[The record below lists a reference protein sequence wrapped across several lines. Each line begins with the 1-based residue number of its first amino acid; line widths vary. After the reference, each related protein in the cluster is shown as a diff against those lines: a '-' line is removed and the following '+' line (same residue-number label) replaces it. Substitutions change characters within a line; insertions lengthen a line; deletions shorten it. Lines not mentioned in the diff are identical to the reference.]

1 METLVEKQKTIS
13 SVKSSNDWLQSVEK
27 FVDDNPKLFDNQSLP
42 NIVGNPDSWDN
53 LMSSCVKGEIAGDG
67 SKEASGKQFMIY
79 ATNWLDGAKAVEGK
93 VPDNQ
98 NLQVVF
104 PPDAV
109 VSGYIK
115 LNSNINSG
123 DDKGNTS
130 LDFKKFKQND
140 LSKEIFQLVDQ
151 KDATVF
157 TSEQANLLMDYIKKI
172 LNRMNVFKNRGLE
185 VSKLNE
191 IHKNY
196 YTSSK
201 ETKGLP
207 ILNKIPGLKKLNNLP
222 GINKINKQGTNV
234 QADVNSD
241 DLKEVTSR
249 VDIQPLKD
257 TSNFAVGK
265 VTPNNIKDLYVATR
279 LNDDFTVVS
288 DTTGEDVKAQ
298 AVSYFGGDD
307 IRSLIYDKVANK
319 SGWMNDPILLSYAAL
334 RNFYWGFYEKLDR
347 KRMVNTVNKLANLE
361 LSGEKL
367 LSDIRNNTDEKH
379 FLAGCGGFN
388 AEPLATKTGD
398 SKQKVALFNDFYYGT
413 FNWVE
418 LINKQD
424 KDLKENLKWNL
435 FLTTNKGKQILD
447 ELARSFQQI
456 ATIQNK
462 VTEKTVAEALKEL
475 PIITYE
481 NLKQGVDAKPNTLAT
496 MKTYLSAFTVKSK
509 TPSDDVKFQ
518 LTYTR
523 ADAKSA
529 TIQPFDHERTT
540 SADYEIYSIKNVQ
553 LTFKEG
559 TQFIIKG
566 STQTDLAKE
575 NLKRWHS
582 KNSTSTKDPYAPFSL
597 EGQQVV
603 FNNNY
608 KCSGV
613 IIRVTKDDKI
623 LDTEKGIQFVDLD
636 VLENKSE
643 PEEKEKKPKAT
654 IDNDTKPKSGPRR
667 SKIDDKDFTQIK
679 LWAEEFTNELSK
691 PGLDRTALKALRDKY
706 ADLLTSSYT
715 KSALAII
722 PTLFKGAGVLTK
734 YRKFATMAQNLG
746 TQSKN
751 NIQI

>member
-1 METLVEKQKTIS
+1 MELLLEKEKTIKN
-13 SVKSSNDWLQSVEK
+13 VKSDNDWLQSIEK
-27 FVDDNPKLFDNQSLP
+27 FVDGNPKLFDNQSLP
-42 NIVGNPDSWDN
+42 NIVGNPESWDN
-53 LMSSCVKGEIAGDG
+53 LMSSCIKGNIAGDS

-79 ATNWLDGAKAVEGK
+79 ATNWLDGAKATEGT
-93 VPDNQ
+93 VPGNKTE
-98 NLQVVF
+98 VVF

-115 LNSNINSG
+115 LNPNVTSG
-123 DDKGNTS
+123 NDKGNTQ

-140 LSKEIFQLVDQ
+140 LSKEIFQVVEQ
-151 KDATVF
+151 NEATVF
-157 TSEQANLLMDYIKKI
+157 TGEQANLLMNYLKKI
-172 LNRMNVFKNRGLE
+172 INRPNVFKNRGLE
-185 VSKLNE
+185 ASNLNE

-201 ETKGLP
+201 ESKTRIP
-207 ILNKIPGLKKLNNLP
+207 ILKKF
-222 GINKINKQGTNV
+222 INKQGTNV
-234 QADVNSD
+234 QADQNSD
-241 DLKEVTSR
+241 DLKEVTST
-249 VDIQPLKD
+249 VDIQTLKD
-257 TSNFAVGK
+257 TSNFSVGK
-265 VTPNNIKDLYVATR
+265 VTPNNIKDLYVATY
-279 LNDDFTVVS
+279 LTDDFTVVS
-288 DTTGEDVKAQ
+288 DTTGEDVKAR
-298 AVSYFGGDD
+298 AVNYFGGDD

-319 SGWMNDPILLSYAAL
+319 SGWTNDPILLSYAVL
-334 RNFYWGFYEKLDR
+334 KNFYWGFYENLDP
-347 KRMVNTVNKLANLE
+347 KRMVNTVNTLANLE

-367 LSDIRNNTDEKH
+367 LANIKNTSETKY

-398 SKQKVALFNDFYYGT
+398 SKQKIALFNDFSFQAY
-413 FNWVE
+413 NWDE

-424 KDLKENLKWNL
+424 KDLKANLELNL
-435 FLTTNKGKQILD
+435 FLTTDEGKKILD
-447 ELARSFQQI
+447 DLARSFKQI
-456 ATIQNK
+456 NVGLQAS
-462 VTEKTVAEALKEL
+462 VTEKIVEDALNKL
-475 PIITYE
+475 PKITYN
-481 NLKQGVDAKPNTLAT
+481 NLKQGVNVKPNPLAVI
-496 MKTYLSAFTVKSK
+496 KNYISAFTVKSR

-540 SADYEIYSIKNVQ
+540 HTDYEIYSIKNVQ
-553 LTFKEG
+553 LTFKKG
-559 TQFIIKG
+559 TKFEIKG

-582 KNSTSTKDPYAPFSL
+582 TNSTSTKDSYAPFSL

-608 KCSGV
+608 KCSSI
-613 IIRVTKDDKI
+613 IIRVTDDDKI

-636 VLENKSE
+636 LLEVSE
-643 PEEKEKKPKAT
+643 PEEKEKPEEKDKKPKAT

-679 LWAEEFTNELSK
+679 LWAEEFTNELKK
-691 PGLDRTALKALRDKY
+691 PNMSRGEIKALIDKY
-706 ADLLTSSYT
+706 QGLLKGAYT
-715 KSALAII
+715 KDAIAII
-722 PTLFKGAGVLTK
+722 PTLLKGAGLLTK
-734 YRKFATMAQNLG
+734 YRRFATMVQNSG